1 MSPTAPRSEEPPP
14 PPPPSPS
21 LHLHAL
27 DSVRFIRETMENAA
41 TFTAV
46 PGWGMVWVGASA
58 LGASWIASRQPSLA
72 RWLAVWI
79 VEGFLAFAVSAATI
93 RAKSR
98 ALGVPL
104 LHGANRRFFASFS
117 VPLLAGALLTAW
129 LLRHGHVAAIPGTW
143 LLLYGVGVFTGG
155 AMSVRIVPLMGLCF
169 VTLGALGL
177 FGPPAWGDALLAAG
191 FGGLHVAFGS
201 VIARRHGG

>member
-1 MSPTAPRSEEPPP
+1 MSPTVPRPEDPPA
-14 PPPPSPS
+14 PS

-46 PGWGMVWVGASA
+46 PGWGMVWVGATA
-58 LGASWIASRQPSLA
+58 LGASWIASQQPSLA
-72 RWLAVWI
+72 RWLTVWI
-79 VEGFLAFAVSAATI
+79 IEGCVAFAVSVATI
-93 RAKSR
+93 HAKTR

-117 VPLLAGALLTAW
+117 VPLFAGALLTAW

-155 AMSVRIVPLMGLCF
+155 ALSVRIVPFMGLCF
-169 VTLGALGL
+169 VALGAFGL

-191 FGGLHVAFGS
+191 FGALHVVFGS
-201 VIARRHGG
+201 LIARRHGG